1 MPIVGA
7 YIVPHPPVIVN
18 EVGQGKEKEIQKTID
33 AYEEISRRIG
43 EIDPESI
50 VVISPHSIMY
60 SDYIHISPGSSASGS
75 LKQFG
80 APEVSI
86 HAPYDTELVST
97 ISRIASEMNISAGTL
112 GEKDKKLDH
121 GTLVP
126 LYFINHYLAG
136 YNIVRIGI
144 SGLSRNDHYMFG
156 KCIKKAIDALGRK
169 TVIVASGD
177 LSHKLTNDGPYSYAK
192 EGPEF
197 DRIITEAM
205 GKADFL
211 KFLAIEECI
220 SDGAGEC
227 GLNSFIIMAGA
238 LDKTDVEAELLS
250 YEGPFGVG
258 YAVCAYKIV
267 GFNESRNFDE
277 QAKAINS
284 TELNIKKENEDLYV
298 KLARQSLERFV
309 KTRETIKVPEGIPN
323 ELLKNKAG
331 VFVTIKKNGRLRGC
345 IGTIFPMESSIAK
358 EIIMNAISSAASDFR
373 FSPVT
378 EDELPELEYSV
389 DVLDKPESII
399 NKDQLDVKRFGV
411 IVSNGHKRGLLLP
424 NLENVTTVED
434 QISIALEK
442 AGINPQ
448 STYTMERFEV
458 VRHK

>member
-7 YIVPHPPVIVN
+7 YIVPHPPIIIN
-18 EVGQGKEKEIQKTID
+18 EVGQGKEKEIQNTID

-43 EIDPESI
+43 KIDPECI
-50 VVISPHSIMY
+50 IVISPHSIMY
-60 SDYIHISPGSSASGS
+60 SDYIHISPGTSAVGS

-80 APEVSI
+80 APEVAVQ
-86 HAPYDTELVST
+86 APYDTQLIST
-97 ISRIASEMNISAGTL
+97 IAMIASEMGISAGTL

-126 LYFINHYLAG
+126 LYFINQNLTHYNL
-136 YNIVRIGI
+136 VRIGI
-144 SGLSRNDHYMFG
+144 SGLSRNEHYLLG
-156 KCIKKAIDALGRK
+156 ICIKNSIEKLGRN
-169 TVIVASGD
+169 TVIIASGD

-197 DRIITEAM
+197 DQIITEAM
-205 GKADFL
+205 GKGDFL
-211 KFLAIEECI
+211 KFLTIDENI

-238 LDKTDVEAELLS
+238 LDKTDVEPELLS

-258 YAVCAYKIV
+258 YAVCAYKIL
-267 GFNESRNFDE
+267 GFDESRDFGVK
-277 QAKAINS
+277 AKALSENK
-284 TELNIKKENEDLYV
+284 LLLKKENEDSYV

-309 KTRETIKVPEGIPN
+309 KTRETIKVPSDTPD
-323 ELLKNKAG
+323 ELLTNKAG

-345 IGTIFPMESSIAK
+345 IGTISPMEPSIAE
-358 EIIMNAISSAASDFR
+358 EIIKNAISSAASDFR
-373 FSPVT
+373 FSPVSI
-378 EDELPELEYSV
+378 DELPELEYSV
-389 DVLDKPESII
+389 DVLNKPEAII
-399 NKDQLDVKRFGV
+399 NKEQLDVKRFGV
-411 IVSNGHKRGLLLP
+411 IVSSGRKRGLLLP
-424 NLENVTTVED
+424 NLENVLTVED

-442 AGINPQ
+442 AGISPQ